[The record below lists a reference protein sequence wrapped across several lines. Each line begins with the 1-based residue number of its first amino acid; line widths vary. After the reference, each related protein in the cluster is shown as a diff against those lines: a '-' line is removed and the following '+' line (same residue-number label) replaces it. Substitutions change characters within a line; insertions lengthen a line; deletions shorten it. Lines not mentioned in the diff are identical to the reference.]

1 MKRKFFFKLK
11 LKMATY
17 INNIGL
23 IVNGRFEVLKHLGK
37 GGQGEVSAVKD
48 LNDDYKMYSVN
59 ELIIYLNS
67 NFIYIFKR
75 KAVKTILKAHI
86 AYEKSKEE
94 LKLLEK
100 INSDYI
106 VKYLG
111 FEENESYLY
120 IIMQLYEVI

>member
-1 MKRKFFFKLK
+1 
-11 LKMATY
+11 MATY
-17 INNIGL
+17 INNIDS

-37 GGQGEVSAVKD
+37 GGQGEVSKVKD

-94 LKLLEK
+94 LKLLES